1 MLVATL
7 TQDELTP
14 NTAPIVAHE
23 LGARRAGA
31 IDVGAACTAFL
42 SGLALGSSQIEA
54 GRAELV
60 LLIGADFVTRI
71 TDYDD
76 KRSAPLFADAAG
88 AVVLGPGG
96 GGLGE
101 IGPIVLGAD
110 GSHAE
115 TIIARHHDR
124 MVRMDGPEVFKH
136 AVARM
141 ATASEQAV
149 ERAGLT
155 LDDIDVFVYHQAN
168 ARITR
173 AVGRAAR
180 ARCRSASSTAS
191 RCSETRP
198 RRRFRWRSRRP
209 SARVACDPERAC
221 CSVRS
226 APGSPGAAGVIEWGG
241 ERRVPEPANGCA
253 LVTGASRGIGA
264 AIARGLAEDGWRV
277 GINYRADRDGA
288 ESVVAEI
295 ERERRSGGRTR
306 RPTSPIAAAADEL
319 FKALESEYEAP
330 VLVLVN
336 NAGISRDDL
345 TPSLG
350 DDDWEAVIDTDLTA
364 AFRLTR
370 RALKAMLR
378 ARSGRIVN
386 ISSVVGLRAN
396 PGQANYAA
404 AKAGL
409 IALTKTAAVEVARRG
424 VTVNAVAPGW
434 IDTEMTAGVAKDLLE
449 AVPARRAG
457 TPEEVAACVRFL
469 ASEQASYVTGAVL
482 SVDGGLAA

>member
-1 MLVATL
+1 M
-7 TQDELTP
+7 
-14 NTAPIVAHE
+14 
-23 LGARRAGA
+23 
-31 IDVGAACTAFL
+31 
-42 SGLALGSSQIEA
+42 
-54 GRAELV
+54 
-60 LLIGADFVTRI
+60 
-71 TDYDD
+71 
-76 KRSAPLFADAAG
+76 
-88 AVVLGPGG
+88 
-96 GGLGE
+96 
-101 IGPIVLGAD
+101 
-110 GSHAE
+110 
-115 TIIARHHDR
+115 
-124 MVRMDGPEVFKH
+124 
-136 AVARM
+136 
-141 ATASEQAV
+141 
-149 ERAGLT
+149 
-155 LDDIDVFVYHQAN
+155 
-168 ARITR
+168 
-173 AVGRAAR
+173 
-180 ARCRSASSTAS
+180 
-191 RCSETRP
+191 
-198 RRRFRWRSRRP
+198 
-209 SARVACDPERAC
+209 
-221 CSVRS
+221 
-226 APGSPGAAGVIEWGG
+226 
-241 ERRVPEPANGCA
+241 PEPANGCA

-264 AIARGLAEDGWRV
+264 AIARGLAKDGWRV
-277 GINYRADRDGA
+277 GVNYRADRAGA
-288 ESVVAEI
+288 ESVVEEI
-295 ERERRSGGRTR
+295 EREGGQ
-306 RPTSPIAAAADEL
+306 ALALAADVADRSAADDL
-319 FKALESEYEAP
+319 FNALEAEYEAP

-350 DDDWEAVIDTDLTA
+350 DDEWESVIDTDLTA

-469 ASEQASYVTGAVL
+469 ASEEASYVTGAVL